1 MSFDK
6 ILEYGLFTAI
16 LVVLGSVYFSSDGE
30 EFDIREEP
38 TMEEFYAFPLQA
50 WMDTDLKGDVVK
62 VRYLVGREN
71 TKLYM
76 FDKWGSIV
84 HKQHISLSP
93 HKDGRERVET
103 YVWKLYRTEWT
114 DRIGEGEY
122 QIVVGTS
129 YDKKGDSVEIIIP

>member
-1 MSFDK
+1 MTFNE
-6 ILEYGLFTAI
+6 ILEYILITAI
-16 LVVLGSVYFSSDGE
+16 IVVMSFVFFYDKE
-30 EFDIREEP
+30 DVVDIREEP

-50 WMDTDLKGDVVK
+50 WMDTDIKGDIVK
-62 VRYLVGREN
+62 VRYLVDREN

-114 DRIGEGEY
+114 DRIGAGQY
-122 QIVVGTS
+122 QIVVGTT
-129 YDKKGDSVEIIIP
+129 YDKHGDSVEITIP

>member
-1 MSFDK
+1 VSFDK

-16 LVVLGSVYFSSDGE
+16 LVVLGSVYFSSGGE
-30 EFDIREEP
+30 EFDIGEEP

-50 WMDTDLKGDVVK
+50 WMDTDRKGDIVK
-62 VRYLVGREN
+62 VRYLIDREN

-122 QIVVGTS
+122 QIVVGTT
-129 YDKKGDSVEIIIP
+129 YDKKGNSVEINIP